1 MKKILNAIKKFFSF
15 IFRMIKGFFVGIV
28 RFIVLVF
35 RQMKK
40 MRWPSKKLISSS
52 TVVVLTF
59 MVFMAVVLTVGDF
72 VIINLLRLINY

>member
-1 MKKILNAIKKFFSF
+1 MKKILNAIKKIFSF

-40 MRWPSKKLISSS
+40 MRWPSKKLITSS